1 MKIAV
6 AGTGY
11 VGLSIATLL
20 SQNHEVMAVDIVPE
34 KVEKIN
40 KRISPIQDE
49 YIEKYLKEKELNLTA
64 TLDAEEAYKDA
75 DFVVIAAPTNYD
87 SKKNFFDTS
96 AVEAVIKLVIEYN
109 PDAIM
114 VIKSTIPVGYTAS
127 IREKFHCDNIIF
139 SPEFL
144 RESKALYDNLY
155 PSRIIVGTDIENA
168 RLVKAANA
176 FAGLLQE
183 GAIKE
188 NIDTLIMGFTEA
200 EAVKLFANT
209 YLALRVSYFNELDTY
224 AEMKGLNTQQIIN
237 GVCLDPRIGS
247 HYNNPSFGYG
257 GYCLPKDTKQ
267 LLANYADVPQNMMSA
282 IVESNRTR
290 KDFIADRVLQKA
302 GYYAYGDENTYDASM
317 EKEVV
322 IGVYRLTMKSN
333 SDNFR
338 QSSIQGVMKRIKAK
352 GAAVIIYEPTLEDG
366 STFFGSKVVNDLDKF
381 KEQSQAI
388 IANRYDSCLDDV
400 KDKVYT
406 RDLYGRD

>member
-1 MKIAV
+1 MKLCVVGA
-6 AGTGY
+6 GY
-11 VGLSIATLL
+11 VGFSLSVLL
-20 SQNHEVMAVDIVPE
+20 SEKNEIVIYDID
-34 KVEKIN
+34 KEKIN
-40 KRISPIQDE
+40 MINNNISPIDDE
-49 YIEKYLKEKELNLTA
+49 DIYYCLNNKKLNLKA
-64 TLDAEEAYKDA
+64 TCDYQVAFKNSKY
-75 DFVVIAAPTNYD
+75 IIICTPTNFD
-87 SKKNFFDTS
+87 FKTNSFDTS
-96 AVEAVIKLVIEYN
+96 SIEDTITKIKKVNNTAVII
-109 PDAIM
+109 
-114 VIKSTIPVGYTAS
+114 IKSTVPIGYTKM
-127 IREKFHCDNIIF
+127 IRKKYNMSIIF

-144 RESKALYDNLY
+144 REGRSLYDNLY
-155 PSRIIVGTDIENA
+155 PSRIVIGSKSKYGKEFAEILKNSSEKSDVDILYMNS
-168 RLVKAANA
+168 
-176 FAGLLQE
+176 
-183 GAIKE
+183 
-188 NIDTLIMGFTEA
+188 DEA
-200 EAVKLFANT
+200 ESVKLFSNT
-209 YLALRVSYFNELDTY
+209 YLAMRVAFFNELDTF
-224 AEMKGLNTQQIIN
+224 ALDKGYNPKDIIN
-237 GVCLDPRIGS
+237 GVSLDPRIGNY
-247 HYNNPSFGYG
+247 YNNPSFGYG

-267 LLANYADVPQNMMSA
+267 LLANYENVPQNMMSA

-352 GAAVIIYEPTLEDG
+352 GASVIIYEPTLEDG